1 LLAYVLQ
8 VCYIARANEDEAVK
22 QINLRDANQQFSKL
36 VREVEESGETF
47 VVIRNGAPA
56 AQLGPVAKETRKFQ
70 RTPEQLAALDALIDS
85 ARRSTAKS
93 DGKRWTRED
102 LYERD

>member
-1 LLAYVLQ
+1 MKQ
-8 VCYIARANEDEAVK
+8 VK
-22 QINLRDANQQFSKL
+22 LREANQQFSQL

-47 VVIRNGAPA
+47 VVMRNGQPA
-56 AQLGPVAKETRKFQ
+56 AQLGPVTNEARKFQ

-93 DGKRWTRED
+93 DGTRLTRDE
-102 LYERD
+102 LHERG

>member
-1 LLAYVLQ
+1 M
-8 VCYIARANEDEAVK
+8 K

-36 VREVEESGETF
+36 VREVEKSGETF
-47 VVIRNGAPA
+47 VVIRNGEPA
-56 AQLGPVAKETRKFQ
+56 AQLGPVTSETRKFQ

-93 DGKRWTRED
+93 DVTRWTRDE
-102 LYERD
+102 LHERD